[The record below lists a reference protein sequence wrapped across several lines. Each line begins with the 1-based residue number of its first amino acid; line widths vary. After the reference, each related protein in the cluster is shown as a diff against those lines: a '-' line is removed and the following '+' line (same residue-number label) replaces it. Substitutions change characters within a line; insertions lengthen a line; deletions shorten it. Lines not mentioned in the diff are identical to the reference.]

1 MASITSNPLSELA
14 FGPAVFSPMKNGV
27 SSRSTEP
34 SQPWQNK
41 TGSNK
46 LTVKGCVVRVEIFFL
61 MIAYVNEAVVEVEA
75 EEGGGHAGVGGN
87 GVLDS

>member
-46 LTVKGCVVRVEIFFL
+46 LTVKGCVVRVEIFL
-61 MIAYVNEAVVEVEA
+61 IIAYVDEAVVEVEA

-87 GVLDS
+87 GVPDS